1 VAESFG
7 WLMLDLWHGDGSH
20 AQGWVS
26 TTMSANGRFS
36 IGHEAIRVDDLCNF
50 GL

>member
-1 VAESFG
+1 MGF
-7 WLMLDLWHGDGSH
+7 LMLDLWHKDSSH

-26 TTMSANGRFS
+26 VMMSAKGRFTT
-36 IGHEAIRVDDLCNF
+36 GYEAVRVDDLCNF